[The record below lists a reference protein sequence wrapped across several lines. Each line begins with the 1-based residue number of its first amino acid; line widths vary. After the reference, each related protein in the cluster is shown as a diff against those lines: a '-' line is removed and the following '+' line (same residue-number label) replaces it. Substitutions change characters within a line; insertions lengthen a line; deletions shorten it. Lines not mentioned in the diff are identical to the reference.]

1 VLFDRIVIV
10 DWSASSSAT
19 TGADSVWIAVA
30 DAGGIELSNP
40 PTRRVALAEMAAAVG
55 SVGPTLIGVDFS
67 LGFPRGTAAAL
78 DLAGRPWRAMWELL
92 GSAVNDDDRNRN
104 NRFGVASGL
113 NADMAGVAA
122 TAASTERA
130 AGPFWGCPPAQ
141 RTEHLTSTKPA
152 RAAAWPPEWRRVEAR
167 LRGEGLRPFSAWQLL
182 GAGAVGSQSLVG
194 IAALERLRWD
204 LGERL
209 CVWPFDTGLAAP
221 TDADVVVAEVWPSRW
236 PVTVP
241 PGMIKDAAQVQATAQ
256 RLADMDAEGTLRA
269 LFTPEVE
276 SSQLDD
282 VLGEEGWVLGVT

>member
-1 VLFDRIVIV
+1 VLFERIVIV
-10 DWSASSSAT
+10 DWSASSSPT

-40 PTRRVALAEMAAAVG
+40 PTRRVALAEIADAADSVG
-55 SVGPTLIGVDFS
+55 STLIGVDFS
-67 LGFPRGTAAAL
+67 LGLPRGTAAAL
-78 DLAGRPWRAMWELL
+78 GLVGRPWRAMWELL
-92 GSAVNDDDRNRN
+92 GLAVNDDDRNRN
-104 NRFGVASGL
+104 NRFAVASGL

-122 TAASTERA
+122 TAPPIEIA

-141 RTEHLTSTKPA
+141 RTEYLTSTKPT
-152 RAAAWPPEWRRVEAR
+152 RAAAWPPEWRHAEVR

-194 IAALERLRWD
+194 IAALERLRWN

-221 TDADVVVAEVWPSRW
+221 TDVDVVVAEVWPSRW
-236 PVTVP
+236 PVTVS
-241 PGMIKDAAQVQATAQ
+241 PGMVKDAAQVQATAQ
-256 RLADMDAEGTLRA
+256 RLVDMDAEGTLRA
-269 LFTPEVE
+269 LFAPEVE

-282 VLGEEGWVLGVT
+282 ILGEEGWVLGVN

>member
-1 VLFDRIVIV
+1 VLFERIVIV
-10 DWSASSSAT
+10 DWSASSAPT

-30 DAGGIELSNP
+30 DARGIELSNP
-40 PTRRVALAEMAAAVG
+40 PTRRVALAEIAAAVD

-78 DLAGRPWRAMWELL
+78 GLAGRPWRAMWELL
-92 GSAVNDDDRNRN
+92 GSAVSDDDRNRN
-104 NRFGVASGL
+104 NRFAVASGL

-122 TAASTERA
+122 MAAMTERA

-141 RTEHLTSTKPA
+141 RTEYLTSTKPA
-152 RAAAWPPEWRRVEAR
+152 RKAVWPPEWRHVEAR

-194 IAALERLRWD
+194 IAVLERLRWN

-221 TDADVVVAEVWPSRW
+221 TDADVVVAEAWPSRW

-241 PGMIKDAAQVQATAQ
+241 SDMVKDAAQVQATAQ
-256 RLADMDAEGTLRA
+256 RLVDMNIEGTLNA
-269 LFTPEVE
+269 LFVPLVE

>member
-1 VLFDRIVIV
+1 MLFERIVVV
-10 DWSASSSAT
+10 DWSASSAPT

-40 PTRRVALAEMAAAVG
+40 STRRVALAKIATAANAAG
-55 SVGPTLIGVDFS
+55 STLIGVDFS
-67 LGFPRGTAAAL
+67 LGFPRGTAEAL
-78 DLAGRPWRAMWELL
+78 GLVGRPWRAMWELL
-92 GSAVNDDDRNRN
+92 GSEISDDDRNRN
-104 NRFGVASGL
+104 NRFAVASRL
-113 NADMAGVAA
+113 NADVAA
-122 TAASTERA
+122 PTEIA

-141 RTEHLTSTKPA
+141 RTDYLTSTKPA
-152 RAAAWPPEWRRVEAR
+152 RAVRWPPEWRHVESR
-167 LRGEGLRPFSAWQLL
+167 LRDEGLRPFSAWQLL

-194 IAALERLRWD
+194 IAALERLRWN

-241 PGMIKDAAQVQATAQ
+241 CDMVKDAAQVQATAQ
-256 RLADMDAEGTLRA
+256 RLFDMNSEGTLGA
-269 LFTPEVE
+269 LFAPLVE

>member
-1 VLFDRIVIV
+1 MLFERIVIV
-10 DWSASSSAT
+10 DWSASSSPT

-30 DAGGIELSNP
+30 DADRIELSNP
-40 PTRRVALAEMAAAVG
+40 PTRRVALAEIAAAVD

-78 DLAGRPWRAMWELL
+78 GLVGRPWRAMWELL
-92 GSAVNDDDRNRN
+92 GSEITDDDRNRN
-104 NRFGVASGL
+104 NRFAVASGL
-113 NADMAGVAA
+113 NADMADMADMAA
-122 TAASTERA
+122 LTEIG

-141 RTEHLTSTKPA
+141 RTEYLTSTKPA
-152 RAAAWPPEWRRVEAR
+152 RAAAWPPEWRHVEVR
-167 LRGEGLRPFSAWQLL
+167 LKDEGLRPFSGWQLL

-236 PVTVP
+236 PVAVP
-241 PGMIKDAAQVQATAQ
+241 FDMVKDAAQVQVTAQ
-256 RLADMDAEGTLRA
+256 RLVDMNTEGTLGTFFA
-269 LFTPEVE
+269 PLVE
-276 SSQLDD
+276 LSQLDD
-282 VLGEEGWVLGVT
+282 VLSEEGWVLGVT